1 MSLSLISF
9 LVYTEGAA
17 AFLKRTT
24 RVYSMNVEG
33 GEEKMRSKLKVATIA
48 LVTIA
53 VASALLYMPL
63 TIALQS
69 GEEEVPEGVR
79 CGQRPRLRARLA
91 WRFLNHSEPVEIEG
105 TVVTLFKNMLIV
117 DTAEERIRIH
127 LPPQWNVDEEVM
139 PRAEF
144 YESYLS
150 VGEEITVEALRANVI
165 DKEGLC
171 IYLLLAYEIINEGGA
186 HAYAVLPFNIET

>member
-1 MSLSLISF
+1 VI
-9 LVYTEGAA
+9 
-17 AFLKRTT
+17 
-24 RVYSMNVEG
+24 
-33 GEEKMRSKLKVATIA
+33 SKLKVAAVA

-53 VASALLYMPL
+53 VASALLYTPL

-69 GEEEVPEGVR
+69 GEEELPEDIPCR
-79 CGQRPRLRARLA
+79 RRPRPKARLA
-91 WRFLNHSEPVEIEG
+91 WRFLNHSEPVEVEG

-139 PRAEF
+139 PREEF

-150 VGEEITVEALRANVI
+150 VGEEITVEALRADVI
-165 DKEGLC
+165 DKERLC
-171 IYLLLAYEIINEGGA
+171 IYLLLAYEIIDEGGT